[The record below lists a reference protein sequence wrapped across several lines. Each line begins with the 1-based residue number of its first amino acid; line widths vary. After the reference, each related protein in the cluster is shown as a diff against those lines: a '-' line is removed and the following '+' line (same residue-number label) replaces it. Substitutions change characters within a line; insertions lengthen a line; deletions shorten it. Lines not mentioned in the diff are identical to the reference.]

1 MLYRKLI
8 TLESSTRLFLFFLFY
23 FISSKLHEIIYVSLI
38 LLDIQ
43 HYSSNVHGTD
53 CTNLYFLILSSSR
66 MHHSSIYP
74 SSSRFNCECTREKMC
89 MFWYSIFE
97 PNRIL
102 IYYLSNNLFSFNFKD
117 IRVCDCK
124 HVGILFEGFL

>member
-8 TLESSTRLFLFFLFY
+8 ILRYSLFLLFLFY

-43 HYSSNVHGTD
+43 YYSPNVQGTD
-53 CTNLYFLILSSSR
+53 CTNLICISFFLSSSR

-74 SSSRFNCECTREKMC
+74 SSSCFNCECTREKMC

-102 IYYLSNNLFSFNFKD
+102 IYLSNNLFSFNFKD
-117 IRVCDCK
+117 IRVCCK